1 MSDGPGEI
9 AERVMQALEAADDSV
24 AGLPARVAGC
34 VLIALGSSPGE
45 RVDVA
50 RQLAGEF
57 RLALV
62 AAVKSTVQK
71 AFLEISK
78 PQLP

>member
-9 AERVMQALEAADDSV
+9 AERVIQALEAADDSV

-34 VLIALGSSPGE
+34 VLIALGSSPDE
-45 RVDVA
+45 RADVA

-57 RLALV
+57 RSELV

-78 PQLP
+78 RQWP